1 MGIEKAVGQQ
11 RAVVLLSGG
20 LDSATCLAIASKDFE
35 VHALTF
41 DYGSK
46 HSREI
51 AAAKTL
57 AAHFKVKK
65 HIVMKIDLAAIG
77 GSSLT
82 DDKIPLEKTKSAKEI
97 GKAIPS
103 SYVPARNLTFLSLGI
118 ALAEAVGARKVFIGA
133 NSVDY
138 SGYPDCRPEFI
149 AAFQKAADVG
159 TRAGVEGKPV
169 VIETPLLRL
178 SKSDIIRKGAALG
191 VPFELT
197 WTCYAGGKKACGKC
211 ESCQLR
217 LAGFR
222 EAGMDDPI
230 DYDN

>member
-1 MGIEKAVGQQ
+1 MGIQRAVGQQ

-20 LDSATCLAIASKDFE
+20 LDSATCLAIASRDHE

-51 AAAKTL
+51 NAAK
-57 AAHFKVKK
+57 AIAKHFDAKSHRILKV
-65 HIVMKIDLAAIG
+65 DLAVIG

-82 DDKIPLEKTKSAKEI
+82 EDSIQIKEAGSVDKIGQT
-97 GKAIPS
+97 IPNT
-103 SYVPARNLTFLSLGI
+103 YVPARNMTFLSLGM
-118 ALAEAVGARKVFIGA
+118 ALAEVVGASKLFIGA

-149 AAFQKAADVG
+149 AAFQGAARLG
-159 TRAGVEGKPV
+159 TKAGVEGRPIK
-169 VIETPLLRL
+169 IEAPLLTF
-178 SKSDIIRKGAALG
+178 SKSQIIIKGAELG

-197 WTCYAGGKKACGKC
+197 WTCYRGGEKACGKC
-211 ESCQLR
+211 EACQLR

-222 EAGMDDPI
+222 EAGIDDPVR
-230 DYDN
+230 YEN